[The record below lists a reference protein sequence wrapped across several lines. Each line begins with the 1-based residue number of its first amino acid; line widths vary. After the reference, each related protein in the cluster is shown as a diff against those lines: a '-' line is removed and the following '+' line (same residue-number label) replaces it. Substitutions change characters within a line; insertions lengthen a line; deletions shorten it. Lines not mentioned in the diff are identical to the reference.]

1 MGQQQSTRI
10 NSNLNQEEFSIP
22 LWKYNK
28 ETYGWSQKQYDKD
41 RPNNDWDK
49 FRVVT
54 YNIWF
59 SDKYQPM
66 RFKSLCDILNK
77 SNAQI
82 IGLQESLFF
91 FLIIIIIIRFLYI

>member
-1 MGQQQSTRI
+1 MGQQSTRMS
-10 NSNLNQEEFSIP
+10 SNLNLEEFSIP
-22 LWKYNK
+22 LWEYNK
-28 ETYGWSQKQYDKD
+28 EGHGWLRKQFDKD

-59 SDKYQPM
+59 SDKYQPH
-66 RFKSLCDILNK
+66 RFNSLCDILNK

-82 IGLQESLFF
+82 IGLQESPCFSF
-91 FLIIIIIIRFLYI
+91 DNN